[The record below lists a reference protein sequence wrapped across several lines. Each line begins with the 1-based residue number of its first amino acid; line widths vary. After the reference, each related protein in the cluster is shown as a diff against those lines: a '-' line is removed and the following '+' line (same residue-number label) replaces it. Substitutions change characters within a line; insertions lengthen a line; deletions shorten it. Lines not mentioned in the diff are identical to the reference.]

1 MDHPNPAPTTPDSTA
16 SAATTVRTLA
26 WLGYGGLLP
35 FIAGALAV
43 VTHQGDWAL
52 RALLA
57 YGACILSFLGAVHWG
72 WVLAP
77 GTAARL
83 PVVRTLVLGVLPSLV
98 GWAALLLPA
107 GTGLGLLICGFA
119 GWYLLESRVV
129 GFAALGAA
137 YFALRQRLTFGV
149 LACLVVALVTQ

>member
-1 MDHPNPAPTTPDSTA
+1 MDHPNSSSTTT
-16 SAATTVRTLA
+16 RILA

-35 FIAGALAV
+35 FVAGALAV
-43 VTHQGDWAL
+43 VTHQGEWAL

-77 GTAARL
+77 GSAAGRL
-83 PVVRTLVLGVLPSLV
+83 PVVRTLALGVVPSLV
-98 GWAALLLPA
+98 GWVALLLPA
-107 GTGLGLLICGFA
+107 GTGLALLICGFA
-119 GWYLLESRVV
+119 GWYLLESRLV
-129 GFAALGAA
+129 GAATLGAA